1 MPANVGMFMENLS
14 ALVLFD
20 FLDFIDLNSIPF
32 LYDFL
37 ANNTNLKDIIP
48 LND

>member
-1 MPANVGMFMENLS
+1 MPANAGMFMKNLS
-14 ALVLFD
+14 SLVLFD
-20 FLDFIDLNSIPF
+20 ILDFIDLNSIPF

-37 ANNTNLKDIIP
+37 ADNTKLEDIIP